1 MLIKELAK
9 RNRSYRGYDS
19 SVKVPEEQLLDF
31 IDTARYCA
39 SSVNLQPLKFYWSN
53 EDPDNEKFRKEVKY
67 ARKLAHLNL
76 PFPGTE
82 PTAYILIAVDTAI
95 APNVQRFARDV
106 GIVAQTILLQAVE
119 EGLGGIMIGNFDP
132 EALRVSLGLP
142 GTVVPNLV
150 LAIGKPAE
158 HIVLTDV
165 QADGNIDYYRDEANT
180 HYVPKRSLEEIV
192 LNRPE

>member
-1 MLIKELAK
+1 MIKELAK
-9 RNRSYRGYDS
+9 KNRSYRGYDS
-19 SVKVPEEQLLDF
+19 SVKVSEELLLDL
-31 IDTARYCA
+31 IDTARFCA

-53 EDPDNEKFRKEVKY
+53 EDPDNEKFKKEVKY
-67 ARKLAHLNL
+67 ARKLADLHL

-82 PTAYILIAVDTAI
+82 PTAYILIAVDKLI

-132 EALRVSLGLP
+132 EALRTSLGLP
-142 GTVVPNLV
+142 ENIVPNLV

-158 HIVLTDV
+158 RIVLTDV
-165 QADGNIDYYRDEANT
+165 QEDGSTDYYRDQDNT
-180 HYVPKRSLEEIV
+180 HYVPKRSLKDIV
-192 LNRPE
+192 LNRME